1 LEVSAAVKHVGISP
15 KKARPVV
22 DVVRGKKVNEALVIL
37 QFSPTPAARLVA
49 KVIKSA
55 SANAENNFEMS
66 PSELKITKIYVDEAR
81 SLKRFRARARG
92 RASPIRKRSSHIT
105 VVVEEES
112 K

>member
-66 PSELKITKIYVDEAR
+66 PSELKITKIYVEKVPRPSPWASKPDSQA
-81 SLKRFRARARG
+81 FQPHNRG
-92 RASPIRKRSSHIT
+92 S
-105 VVVEEES
+105 
-112 K
+112 